1 VATTPVTSAR
11 VEFPPEALRN
21 YALIADGE
29 RGALCGPNGDLV
41 WLCAP
46 RWHDDAVLST
56 LIGGRGV
63 YAVTPAGRYV
73 WGGHYEHGTLIW
85 RNRWVTDTNAV
96 VECRDALPLPADPK
110 RVTVLR
116 RIEVHSGQSRLRL
129 VLDLRAGFGQ
139 HPMRDPRLVEGV
151 WTARSGNLQ
160 VRWAGAAEAAVDEH
174 GRLVAEIAVAAG
186 DTRELVLQVGA
197 DLDEPV
203 NARTAW
209 ATTEREW
216 RKAVPPFDSCIAP
229 RDTRHAYAVMRGL
242 TSATGGLV
250 AAATTSLP
258 ERSGANTNYD
268 YRYAWIRDQCLA
280 GLAISAD
287 GPHPLLHDAVSFVT
301 ARLLEHGPDL
311 KPAYLIDGGPVPDEE
326 SVDLP
331 GYPGGSDV
339 RGNAVGRQFQLDTMG
354 EILLLLAAAARH
366 DVLDTD
372 GWSAARL
379 AADVIEKRW
388 TEPEAGIWELDDAWW
403 THSRL
408 ACVAGLRASAEIAPR
423 SDVGP
428 MSALADTLL
437 AEVSRR
443 CVHPDGHWQRSPED
457 ARVDAALLLPLLRG
471 ATPPDDP
478 RTAATLGAI
487 RRELVDDEYVYRY
500 RHEGHALGE
509 SEGAFLLCG
518 FVLALSEA
526 QQGNPVAAFRAF
538 ERNRAATGPPA
549 LLAEEFDVE
558 QRQLRGNLP
567 QAFVHAL
574 LLESAVRLAELA
586 G

>member
-1 VATTPVTSAR
+1 VVAATPVNSAR
-11 VEFPPEALRN
+11 VEFPPEALRD

-63 YAVTPAGRYV
+63 YAVTPVGRYV
-73 WGGHYEHGTLIW
+73 WGGHYEQDTLIW
-85 RNRWVTDTNAV
+85 RNRWVTDTDAV

-116 RIEVHSGQSRLRL
+116 RIEGLRGRARLRL
-129 VLDLRAGFGQ
+129 VLDVRAGFGR
-139 HPMRDPRLVEGV
+139 HPMRDLRRAEGA
-151 WTARSGNLQ
+151 WTATSGDLR
-160 VRWAGAAEAAVDEH
+160 VRWTGAAEAAVDDE
-174 GRLVAEIAVAAG
+174 GRLVAEIVADAG
-186 DTRELVLQVGA
+186 DTRELVLEVGA
-197 DLDEPV
+197 DLGDPV
-203 NARTAW
+203 DVRNAWSA
-209 ATTEREW
+209 TEREW
-216 RKAVPPFDSCIAP
+216 RAAVPPFERCVAR

-242 TSATGGLV
+242 TSTTGGMV

-258 ERSGANTNYD
+258 ERAEAGANYD

-287 GPHPLLHDAVSFVT
+287 GRHPLLHDAVSFVT
-301 ARLLEHGPDL
+301 ARLLEHGPNL
-311 KPAYLIDGGPVPDEE
+311 KPAYLVDGGAVPDQAPL
-326 SVDLP
+326 DLP
-331 GYPGGSDV
+331 GYPGASDV
-339 RGNAVGRQFQLDTMG
+339 RGNAVSRQFQLDTMG

-366 DVLDTD
+366 DALDAD

-379 AADVIEKRW
+379 AGDVIEKRW

-408 ACVAGLRASAEIAPR
+408 ACVAGLRAAAEVAPR
-423 SDVGP
+423 SDVGRL
-428 MSALADTLL
+428 STLADTLL
-437 AEVSRR
+437 AETSRR
-443 CVHPDGHWQRSPED
+443 CVHPDGYWQRNPDDPEL
-457 ARVDAALLLPLLRG
+457 DAALLLPLLRG
-471 ATPPDDP
+471 ATSPDDP
-478 RTAATLGAI
+478 RTAATLGAV
-487 RRELVDDEYVYRY
+487 RRTLVDDGYVYRY
-500 RHEGHALGE
+500 RHAGHELGE
-509 SEGAFLLCG
+509 CEGAFLLCG
-518 FVLALSEA
+518 FILALSEA
-526 QQGNPVAAFRAF
+526 EQGNRVAAFRAF

-574 LLESAVRLAELA
+574 LLETSVRLAR
-586 G
+586 

>member
-1 VATTPVTSAR
+1 MSA
-11 VEFPPEALRN
+11 EFPPEALRN

-63 YAVTPAGRYV
+63 YAVTPSGRYV
-73 WGGHYEHGTLIW
+73 WGGHYEQNTLIW
-85 RNRWVTDTNAV
+85 RNRWVTDTDAV
-96 VECRDALPLPADPK
+96 VECRDALPLPASPD

-116 RIEVHSGQSRLRL
+116 RIEARQGRAPLRV
-129 VLDLRAGFGQ
+129 VLDVRAGFGQ
-139 HPMRDPRLVEGV
+139 HPMCVLRRADGAWLATSGDLWLRWTGAADAVVDDEGRLVTDVELAAGD
-151 WTARSGNLQ
+151 ARDLVLEIGNDLGDP
-160 VRWAGAAEAAVDEH
+160 VDAEAAWS
-174 GRLVAEIAVAAG
+174 A
-186 DTRELVLQVGA
+186 
-197 DLDEPV
+197 
-203 NARTAW
+203 
-209 ATTEREW
+209 TEREW
-216 RKAVPPFDSCIAP
+216 RAAVPLFDGCVAP

-242 TSATGGLV
+242 TSATGGMV
-250 AAATTSLP
+250 AAATMSLP
-258 ERSGANTNYD
+258 ERAEAGASYD

-287 GPHPLLHDAVSFVT
+287 GPHPLLNDAVSFVT
-301 ARLLEHGPDL
+301 ARLREHGPDL
-311 KPAYLIDGGPVPDEE
+311 KPAYLVDGGAVADEQP
-326 SVDLP
+326 VDLP
-331 GYPGGSDV
+331 GYPGGRDV
-339 RGNAVGRQFQLDTMG
+339 RGNAVSRQFQLDTMG

-366 DVLDTD
+366 DVLDSD

-408 ACVAGLRASAEIAPR
+408 ACVAGLRAAADIAPR
-423 SDVGP
+423 SDVGR

-437 AEVSRR
+437 AEASRR
-443 CVHPDGHWQRSPED
+443 CVHPDGYWQRSPDD
-457 ARVDAALLLPLLRG
+457 AQVDAALLLPLLRG
-471 ATPPDDP
+471 ALPPDDP
-478 RTAATLGAI
+478 RTAATLDAV
-487 RRELVDDEYVYRY
+487 RRDLVDDGYVYRY
-500 RHEGHALGE
+500 RHAGHELGE
-509 SEGAFLLCG
+509 REGAFLLCG
-518 FVLALSEA
+518 FLLALSEA

-574 LLESAVRLAELA
+574 LLEASVRLAEHTDR
-586 G
+586 